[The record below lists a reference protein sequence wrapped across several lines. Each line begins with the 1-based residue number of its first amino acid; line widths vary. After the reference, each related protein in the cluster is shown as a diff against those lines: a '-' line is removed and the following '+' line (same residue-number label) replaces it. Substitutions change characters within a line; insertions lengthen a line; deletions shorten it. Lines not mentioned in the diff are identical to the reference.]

1 MKPKFELVFTKEFLR
16 RLEQLDKKTQLR
28 ILKKLRTLEEKPFAD
43 KRLTGHLTGLLS
55 LRIGNYRIIYQ
66 LSENKI
72 IIRTVGHRKTIY
84 KR

>member
-1 MKPKFELVFTKEFLR
+1 MKTKPELVFTKEFLR
-16 RLEQLDKKTQLR
+16 RLEQLDKKTQIR
-28 ILKKLRTLEEKPFAD
+28 VLKKLRTLEEKPFIG

-66 LSENKI
+66 ISENKI